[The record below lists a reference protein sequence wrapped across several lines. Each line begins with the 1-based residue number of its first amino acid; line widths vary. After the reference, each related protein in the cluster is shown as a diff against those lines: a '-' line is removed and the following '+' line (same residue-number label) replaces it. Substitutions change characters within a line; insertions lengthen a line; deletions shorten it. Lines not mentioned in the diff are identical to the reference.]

1 MNFTT
6 HRHQHGT
13 IPEGIDCFPKKK
25 KKKIKKSKC
34 KQTITMLILYMKS
47 SRESKNISYKHW
59 SECFI
64 TKTPHKRYSDCPL
77 HASNHTCCVAKR
89 GTWLTG
95 AIAPRIGTGKVR
107 HIGHVGCSL
116 NHELMQWRWKRWPQS
131 GINCSMSV
139 SLYSIKHMEQQGE
152 VELLFLSLDWP

>member
-47 SRESKNISYKHW
+47 SRESKNISYKH
-59 SECFI
+59 
-64 TKTPHKRYSDCPL
+64 
-77 HASNHTCCVAKR
+77 
-89 GTWLTG
+89 
-95 AIAPRIGTGKVR
+95 
-107 HIGHVGCSL
+107 
-116 NHELMQWRWKRWPQS
+116 
-131 GINCSMSV
+131 
-139 SLYSIKHMEQQGE
+139 
-152 VELLFLSLDWP
+152 